1 MRCIAFVYGAVWT
14 GSDDKTIKIWDPATG
29 ELKHSLRGNHA
40 AGVIGLI
47 HAGEVVLSASAEGVI
62 CVWSAPLEGSSAPA
76 LLTQTEYDHTL
87 SGLVMQP
94 PQCQWTDVQPLWSF
108 SNANAGANLV
118 RWQLSIAD
126 DTADRTNLIDSLRS
140 ALAQRDAKIAAL
152 EQDLKEKSSL
162 AQEAKRLQALIGDLD
177 IKEVAWICKNH
188 LAEVLALKDVKAE
201 SDKAAGVEKKVL
213 ALQKKVAALE
223 EELRKAREN
232 EETARKQ
239 NHKNW
244 LSAAEEKTKLKRCM
258 EQVERM
264 KAKQSEELEEAHNV
278 SMDMSQELVNMRSEM
293 ERVQAEAQQRIADA
307 ERLAEEARE
316 DLENERQKDDK
327 AGGTPKERTPRAERE
342 PPPAQP
348 LQKSPSKF
356 IGEANSMHQVGVWSL
371 SVCSAGCLCAILC
384 ACLTGRCEQ
393 VIDDLEQQNHRL
405 VDEIQALTDKL
416 AVMRDEVACERGAHG
431 KHQLFELQPQLELD
445 LDSSLTELI
454 VPDRVLRVAE
464 VLPDLLGENCKR
476 HARAS
481 IMLRA
486 HDIKMENIRLG
497 LAGDFEPSHHFQED
511 DLIVAVNGRLVSSLP
526 SALPLPPMPAALAH
540 PIPSHPVGALAVP
553 APLPQPTQ

>member
-1 MRCIAFVYGAVWT
+1 MRLCSRPKLGAMRALRCQSCDAVLMPVGANDGRYDGHNNYVRAVALKDGVLCTASEDHTARVWEVDTARTISVLSGHTQGVRCIAFVYGTVWT
-14 GSDDKTIKIWDPATG
+14 GSDDKTIKLWDPSTG

-40 AGVIGLI
+40 AGIIGLI
-47 HAGEVVLSASAEGVI
+47 HSGEVVLSASAEGVI

-87 SGLVMQP
+87 SGLVLQS

-118 RWQLSIAD
+118 KWQLSISD
-126 DTADRTNLIDSLRS
+126 DTADRTNLLDALRS
-140 ALAQRDAKIAAL
+140 ALAQKDAKIAAL

-162 AQEAKRLQALIGDLD
+162 AAEAKRLQALIGDLD

-223 EELRKAREN
+223 EELRKARDN

-264 KAKQSEELEEAHNV
+264 KAKQAEELEEARNV
-278 SMDMSQELVNMRSEM
+278 SMDMSQELVNMKSEI
-293 ERVQAEAQQRIADA
+293 ERVQAEANRRIAEA
-307 ERLAEEARE
+307 ESLAEEARE
-316 DLENERQKDDK
+316 DLEHERQRDDK
-327 AGGTPKERTPRAERE
+327 TGAPSPRRQESSKPTSVAATE
-342 PPPAQP
+342 

-356 IGEANSMHQVGVWSL
+356 IGEANSMHQVTL
-371 SVCSAGCLCAILC
+371 TFVCSPFAG
-384 ACLTGRCEQ
+384 T
-393 VIDDLEQQNHRL
+393 
-405 VDEIQALTDKL
+405 
-416 AVMRDEVACERGAHG
+416 VA
-431 KHQLFELQPQLELD
+431 
-445 LDSSLTELI
+445 
-454 VPDRVLRVAE
+454 
-464 VLPDLLGENCKR
+464 
-476 HARAS
+476 
-481 IMLRA
+481 
-486 HDIKMENIRLG
+486 
-497 LAGDFEPSHHFQED
+497 
-511 DLIVAVNGRLVSSLP
+511 
-526 SALPLPPMPAALAH
+526 
-540 PIPSHPVGALAVP
+540 
-553 APLPQPTQ
+553 